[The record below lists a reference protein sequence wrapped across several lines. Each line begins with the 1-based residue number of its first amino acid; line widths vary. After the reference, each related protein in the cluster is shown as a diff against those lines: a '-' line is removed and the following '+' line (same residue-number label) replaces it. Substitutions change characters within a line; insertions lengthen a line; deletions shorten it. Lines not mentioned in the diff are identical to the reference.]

1 MNMLIDH
8 RDTGGTA
15 SKSANRFASTDIQV
29 LYTRISAIEARYY
42 KNIPARAQFW
52 ARRGSAIPTL
62 ASGLNC

>member
-8 RDTGGTA
+8 RDAGGTA
-15 SKSANRFASTDIQV
+15 SKSANGFASTDIRV
-29 LYTRISAIEARYY
+29 LYTRISATVDRYY

-62 ASGLNC
+62 ASSLNC